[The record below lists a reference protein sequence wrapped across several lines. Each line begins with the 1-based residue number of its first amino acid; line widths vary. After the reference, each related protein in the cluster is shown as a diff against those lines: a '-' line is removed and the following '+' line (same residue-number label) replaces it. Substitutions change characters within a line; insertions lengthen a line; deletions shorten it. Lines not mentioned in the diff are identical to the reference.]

1 MFFQSDSQHGAACS
15 LVEES
20 FSLIHV
26 RNQTIH
32 LEIIMNL
39 QMILKIAV
47 SLRIL
52 ILCFI
57 IEDFGGPV

>member
-1 MFFQSDSQHGAACS
+1 MSDLFQSDSQHGAACC

-20 FSLIHV
+20 FSLMHFGV
-26 RNQTIH
+26 LNIH

-47 SLRIL
+47 SLRI
-52 ILCFI
+52 
-57 IEDFGGPV
+57 FGLMLYN